1 MTREE
6 VPDTP
11 WAMVV
16 QAASGVLK
24 ERGTEEQLVQRL
36 VSAYGDAKAL
46 EMLASYA
53 LGDLRLLSDRAT
65 IALALGHTSEWQNRR
80 SCPTC
85 GDLCGSCLEDRAA
98 DLRDALEDIPTIDD
112 DFPAGE

>member
-11 WAMVV
+11 WAIVV

-36 VSAYGDAKAL
+36 VGAYGDAKAL
-46 EMLASYA
+46 EMLAS
-53 LGDLRLLSDRAT
+53 
-65 IALALGHTSEWQNRR
+65 
-80 SCPTC
+80 
-85 GDLCGSCLEDRAA
+85 
-98 DLRDALEDIPTIDD
+98 
-112 DFPAGE
+112 